1 VNINRR
7 LIKFSLAART
17 AFAAALILGI
27 LGGILII
34 YQAQTISQIVGRV
47 FMLGQTLNSVT
58 PAMISLLLIIV
69 FRALVILL
77 AEGAAGTAAI
87 QIKHQLR
94 KMMTSHLFA
103 LGPAYVQGESS
114 GELSGVVVDGIE
126 AVDAYFSQYLPQLIL
141 AAAIPTAILIVVF
154 PLDLLTA
161 VILLITAPL
170 IPLFMVLIGKAA
182 ERLTLRQWTAM
193 SRLNAFFLDTLQGLV
208 TLKLLGRS
216 QNREAEIVAVS
227 ERYRL
232 ATMQVLR
239 VSFLSAF
246 TLELVATI
254 STAVV
259 AVEIGLRLL
268 SGRID
273 FEQGFFLLLLA
284 PDFYGPIRLL
294 GQRFHAGMAGVSAA
308 KRIFD
313 ILEVSAPKE
322 VSVLP
327 AVKKTPIEI
336 LKDTLIFEQ
345 VTYTYPSRENASV
358 YEVSFSIAPEQQVAV
373 VGTSGAGKSTLA
385 MLLLRFIQPQSGIIR
400 IGERGIEGIDLSA
413 WRRQVAWVPQ
423 HPQLFNT
430 TLAENIRLA
439 KPDASLE
446 EIRKAARLAFL
457 DDWVVHL
464 ADGYN
469 TLAGEGGVRLSGGQA
484 QRLAL
489 ARAFLKDAPFL
500 VMDEPTAHLDP
511 EQEAL
516 LEETTRR
523 LCSGRRVL
531 LIAHRLPTIFRSDMI
546 LHLDAGCVVEWGNH
560 EDLYRQTGRYY
571 NLVNAFRGQVL

>member
-7 LIKFSLAART
+7 LIKLSLTART
-17 AFAAALILGI
+17 AFFVAVLSGI
-27 LGGILII
+27 LGGVLII
-34 YQAQTISQIVGRV
+34 FQARSISQIIGRV
-47 FMLGQTLNSVT
+47 FVQGQNLETVT
-58 PAMISLLLIIV
+58 STMVSLLLIIT
-69 FRALVILL
+69 FRALVNFV

-87 QIKHQLR
+87 QIKHRLR
-94 KMMTSHLFA
+94 KTITSNLFA
-103 LGPAYVQGESS
+103 LGPAYVHQESS
-114 GELSGVVVDGIE
+114 GELSGVIVDGIE
-126 AVDAYFSQYLPQLIL
+126 AVDAYFSQYLPQLVL

-161 VILLITAPL
+161 MIFLITAPL

-182 ERLTLRQWTAM
+182 ERLTMRQWTAM
-193 SRLNAFFLDTLQGLV
+193 SRLNAHFLDTLQGLT

-216 QNREAEIVAVS
+216 FDRGEEIVEIS

-239 VSFLSAF
+239 VSFISAF
-246 TLELVATI
+246 ALELVATI

-268 SGRID
+268 AGRIE

-284 PDFYGPIRLL
+284 PEFYQPIRLL
-294 GQRFHAGMAGVSAA
+294 GQRFHAGMTGVSIA
-308 KRIFD
+308 KRIF
-313 ILEVSAPKE
+313 EVME
-322 VSVLP
+322 TSVP
-327 AVKKTPIEI
+327 SDPNTVKKGAIDI
-336 LKDTLIFEQ
+336 ARDVLHFEH
-345 VTYTYPSRENASV
+345 VTYSYPRREMASV
-358 YEVSFSIAPEQQVAV
+358 YEVSFSIAPEEQVAL
-373 VGTSGAGKSTLA
+373 VGASGAGKSTLA
-385 MLLLRFIQPQSGIIR
+385 MLLLRFIKPQFGVIR
-400 IGERGIEGIDLSA
+400 IGDTLVADIDDA
-413 WRRQVAWVPQ
+413 KWRSQIAWVPQ
-423 HPQLFNT
+423 HPQIFNM
-430 TLAENIRLA
+430 TLAENLRLA
-439 KPDASLE
+439 KRGASLE
-446 EIRKAARLAFL
+446 EIRNAARLAYL
-457 DDWVVHL
+457 DDWIIHL
-464 ADGYN
+464 AEGYD

-489 ARAFLKDAPFL
+489 ARAFLKGAPIL

-546 LHLDAGCVVEWGNH
+546 LLMDGGRVVESGKH
-560 EDLYRQTGRYY
+560 EDLYHQKGRYHK
-571 NLVNAFRGQVL
+571 LINAFWGQVL